1 MLEFLLKTWGLSRR
15 YRGRLLLGVLMGV
28 ISGLIEPL
36 LILAAVFVYGVI
48 FHVQEPVAASLPTAG
63 SKGVPD
69 FARHWLDSAQTWFQ
83 SLQHTLSSNLHT
95 HPWSAAALVA
105 IIPLVMLLRGVFSY
119 LNIYFLQW
127 AAIRTVTDLR
137 TRLFDHLMNLSA
149 GFFSRHRTGEL
160 VSRLMGDTGVL
171 QNIISNAIAVLVK
184 DPVTLVGMLA
194 LLLSQATRLTLISVV
209 IMPVCMVPIVIYN
222 RKVRRS
228 TRAMQLHSVDLSNV
242 ATESFASNRII
253 KAYNLEGTV
262 VQRFKETGLKF
273 IGHYMRIVR
282 SSEIP
287 GPLLEFVGAIGVAL
301 VLLYLVVLA
310 PERAPTQKEFLIFVG
325 GMFSLYRPLKNLT
338 RLYNNLHQ
346 ARVATERVFEFLAT
360 GNDIPE
366 PVRPKPLKAA
376 GAAIE
381 FDDVSFSYGDKPVLQ
396 GINVTIKPG
405 ELVALVGASGSGKTT
420 LTHLLLRFYDPS
432 QGAIRIGG
440 TDLREVTTHDLR
452 NQIAVVTQET
462 VLFYGSIRH
471 NIELGRPG
479 ATDQEIVQAAKH
491 AYAYDFIMKT
501 PQGFESQLAELGTGL
516 SGGERQRVAI
526 ARAIVKNAPVLILDE
541 ATNSLDT
548 KSEGIVQAALEE
560 LMIGRTTLCIAHRL
574 STTQKADRILVM
586 DGGRIVESGKH
597 AELLQAGGIYAK
609 LWELAMSTG
618 SPETVGA

>member
-1 MLEFLLKTWGLSRR
+1 MLAFLLRIWGLARR
-15 YRGRLLLGVLMGV
+15 YRGRLLLGVLTGV
-28 ISGLIEPL
+28 VSGLIEPL
-36 LILAAVFVYGVI
+36 MIVAAVFVYGLI
-48 FHVQEPVAASLPTAG
+48 FHVQEPITVTVPPAASKFMPE
-63 SKGVPD
+63 
-69 FARHWLDSAQTWFQ
+69 FARHWFESAHQWMESAQQ
-83 SLQHTLSSNLHT
+83 TLSSNLHT

-105 IIPLVMLLRGVFSY
+105 VIPLVMLLRGVFSY

-171 QNIISNAIAVLVK
+171 QNIISNAMSVLVK
-184 DPVTLVGMLA
+184 DPVTLIGMLI
-194 LLLSQATRLTLISVV
+194 LLLSQAPRLTLLSVV
-209 IMPVCMVPIVIYN
+209 ILPVCVVPIVIYN
-222 RKVRRS
+222 QKVRRS

-242 ATESFASNRII
+242 ATESFAGNRII
-253 KAYNLEGTV
+253 KAYNLEATV
-262 VQRFKETGLKF
+262 VQRFKETGGKF

-301 VLLYLVVLA
+301 VLLYLVTIS
-310 PERAPTQKEFLIFVG
+310 PEKAPTQKEFLVFVG
-325 GMFSLYRPLKNLT
+325 GIFSMYRPLKNIT

-360 GNDIPE
+360 QNDIPE
-366 PVRPKPLKAA
+366 PARPKALRAA

-381 FDDVSFSYGDKPVLQ
+381 FDDVAFAYDAKPVLE
-396 GINVTIKPG
+396 GINLTVKPG

-420 LTHLLLRFYDPS
+420 LTHLLLRFYDPT

-440 TDLREVTTHDLR
+440 TDLREVSSRDLR

-462 VLFYGSIRH
+462 VLFFGSIRH

-479 ATDQEIVQAAKH
+479 ATDADIIQAAKH
-491 AYAYDFIMKT
+491 AYAYDFIMKK
-501 PQGFESQLAELGTGL
+501 PQGFESQIAELGTGL

-526 ARAIVKNAPVLILDE
+526 ARALVKNAPILVLDE
-541 ATNSLDT
+541 ATNSLDAE
-548 KSEGIVQAALEE
+548 SERIVQAALEE
-560 LMIGRTTLCIAHRL
+560 LMVGRTTLCIAHRL
-574 STTQKADRILVM
+574 STIQKADRILVM
-586 DGGRIVESGKH
+586 DAGHIVESGTH
-597 AELLQAGGIYAK
+597 AELLQARGVYAK
-609 LWELAMSTG
+609 LYELAVSTG
-618 SPETVGA
+618 SPEPVAT